1 MDYNDFYTITEYGN
15 ENWKGSFT
23 PREIA
28 CNAYDYKAEYD
39 YSIKQGKPTRTM
51 IELCKLICED
61 MDYADYAEIQEESEK
76 ALTIERMKQILN
88 DFVMEIQRLNTSRYF
103 YIKKT
108 NLKRKRKEKIL
119 CVREFI

>member
-1 MDYNDFYTITEYGN
+1 MLEYADFYNISEYGN

-61 MDYADYAEIQEESEK
+61 MDYTDYAEIQEESEN
-76 ALTIERMKQILN
+76 ALTIKEMKQILS
-88 DFVMEIQRLNTSRYF
+88 DFVMEI
-103 YIKKT
+103 
-108 NLKRKRKEKIL
+108 
-119 CVREFI
+119 

>member
-1 MDYNDFYTITEYGN
+1 MLEYADFYNIAEYGN

-23 PREIA
+23 QKGIA
-28 CNAYDYKAEYD
+28 NNAYDYKAEYD
-39 YSIKQGKPTRTM
+39 YSIEKGKPTHTM

-61 MDYADYAEIQEESEK
+61 MDYADYAEIQEESEN
-76 ALTIERMKQILN
+76 ALTVEQMKQILS

-103 YIKKT
+103 YTKNKF
-108 NLKRKRKEKIL
+108 KRKRKEKIL